1 MTRPVRFGKAGP
13 RLVPGERFGASVSVH
28 DRRIVD
34 ARFTITGPS
43 DAAGFVNALPML
55 HTRYIP
61 SIEPG
66 EKPSMDELV
75 TMKSFDWEGSE
86 VWQGQAE
93 LTFGESPVEE
103 LTSIKP
109 REMIGAY
116 YRSVGVSWAGGTRL
130 E

>member
-1 MTRPVRFGKAGP
+1 
-13 RLVPGERFGASVSVH
+13 
-28 DRRIVD
+28 
-34 ARFTITGPS
+34 
-43 DAAGFVNALPML
+43 ML
-55 HTRYIP
+55 HNRYFP

-86 VWQGQAE
+86 VWQGEAE

-103 LTSIKP
+103 LTSIEP

-116 YRSVGVSWAGGTRL
+116 YRSVGVSWAGGSRL